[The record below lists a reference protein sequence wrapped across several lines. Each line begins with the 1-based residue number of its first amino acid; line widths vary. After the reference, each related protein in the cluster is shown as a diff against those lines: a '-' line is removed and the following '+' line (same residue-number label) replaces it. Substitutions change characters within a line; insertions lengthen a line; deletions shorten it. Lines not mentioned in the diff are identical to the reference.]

1 VCHELHTRF
10 IFFLFFFFSLFSK
23 QQHYKNN
30 IIMNRIVSRIVRST
44 VRVNSAT
51 PFLKR
56 FNATLIPENVTVMDR
71 LSVWSNDKL
80 KIDGETAL
88 HAVIDT
94 FYVNVVK
101 DPELS
106 RYFEGAD
113 MLKLKK
119 HQVLTKIYF

>member
-1 VCHELHTRF
+1 
-10 IFFLFFFFSLFSK
+10 
-23 QQHYKNN
+23 
-30 IIMNRIVSRIVRST
+30 MNRIVSRIVRST